1 MSNKFIKDTLRSY
14 EKKRDEA
21 IFNKNIRQ
29 KEVYENI
36 PRVKE
41 IDEEISKTGF
51 LISKAVLN
59 DPTSY
64 EEKMIE
70 IKDKMDKLSQ
80 EKAVLMT
87 ENNIPV
93 DYLDITYD
101 CNKCKDTGFIQD
113 GSRCRCLKQ
122 VLIQKAYRM
131 SNLDNLLE
139 KENFKTFNIDIF
151 SDKKFKEE
159 KLTPKQAI
167 LENLQVC
174 EGFCINFD
182 KDNGENLLF
191 YGTTGLGKTFMSNC
205 IAKNLLDQ
213 GKIVIYQTA
222 FNILDILSN
231 HRFNNRDKI
240 NDMEYEL
247 LFDADLLII
256 DDLGTELTN
265 SFTNTEIYNILN
277 SRLIKGQKT
286 IISTNLSPMEIANV
300 YTDRVF
306 SRLFSKFTILKFIG
320 PDLRWEDKEE
330 QEKSAN
336 QI

>member
-1 MSNKFIKDTLRSY
+1 MSNKFIKETLRSY
-14 EKKRDEA
+14 ERKRDDA
-21 IFNKNIRQ
+21 IFNRNTRQ
-29 KEVYENI
+29 QEVYEKI

-59 DPTSY
+59 DPDSY
-64 EEKMIE
+64 EEKLLE
-70 IKDKMDKLSQ
+70 IKDKMNKLTQ

-87 ENNIPV
+87 ENNIPI
-93 DYLDITYD
+93 DYLEISYD
-101 CNKCKDTGFIQD
+101 CENCKDTGFVEN
-113 GSRCRCLKQ
+113 GSKCNCLKQ
-122 VLIQKAYRM
+122 HLIQKAYKM
-131 SNLDNLLE
+131 SNLDNLLD
-139 KENFKTFNIDIF
+139 KENFKTFDIDIF
-151 SDKKFKEE
+151 SDEKFEDE
-159 KLTPKQAI
+159 DLTPKQAI
-167 LENLQVC
+167 LDILQVC

-182 KDNGENLLF
+182 ENNEENLLL

-222 FNILDILSN
+222 FNILDILSQ
-231 HRFNNRDKI
+231 HRFSNDRDKI

-265 SFTNTEIYNILN
+265 SFTNSEIFNIVN

-286 IISTNLSPMEIANV
+286 IISTNLDPMEIANV

-306 SRLFSKFTILKFIG
+306 SRLFSQFTPLKFVG
-320 PDLRWEDKEE
+320 QDLRWE
-330 QEKSAN
+330 S
-336 QI
+336 

>member
-1 MSNKFIKDTLRSY
+1 MSNKFIKETLRSY
-14 EKKRDEA
+14 ERKRDDA
-21 IFNKNIRQ
+21 TFNKQTRQ
-29 KEVYENI
+29 QEVYEKI

-51 LISKAVLN
+51 LIAKAVLN
-59 DPTSY
+59 DPDSH
-64 EEKMIE
+64 EEKLLE
-70 IKDKMDKLSQ
+70 IKDAMDQLAQ
-80 EKAVLMT
+80 EKAILMT
-87 ENNIPV
+87 ESNIPV
-93 DYLDITYD
+93 NYLEISYD
-101 CNKCKDTGFIQD
+101 CDKCKDTGFVES
-113 GSRCRCLKQ
+113 GAKCNCLRQ
-122 VLIQKAYRM
+122 LLIEKAYRM

-139 KENFKTFNIDIF
+139 KENFKTFNIEIF
-151 SDKKFKEE
+151 SDDEFEDEE
-159 KLTPKQAI
+159 LTPKQAI
-167 LENLQVC
+167 LDILQVC

-182 KDNGENLLF
+182 QDNGENLLL

-222 FNILDILSN
+222 FNILDILAK
-231 HRFNNRDKI
+231 HRFNNDRDKI

-265 SFTNTEIYNILN
+265 SFTNTEIFNIVN

-286 IISTNLSPMEIANV
+286 IISTNLDPMEIANV

-306 SRLFSKFTILKFIG
+306 SRLFSQFTPLKFVG
-320 PDLRWEDKEE
+320 PDLRWEE
-330 QEKSAN
+330 
-336 QI
+336 

>member
-1 MSNKFIKDTLRSY
+1 MSNKFIKETLRSY
-14 EKKRDEA
+14 ERKRDDSVFDQKA
-21 IFNKNIRQ
+21 RQ
-29 KEVYENI
+29 QEVYEKI

-59 DPTSY
+59 DPDSY
-64 EEKMIE
+64 EEKLLE
-70 IKDKMDKLSQ
+70 IKDTMNKLAQ
-80 EKAVLMT
+80 EKAILMT
-87 ENNIPV
+87 ESNIPV
-93 DYLDITYD
+93 DYLEISYD
-101 CNKCKDTGFIQD
+101 CDKCKDTGFVENGTQ
-113 GSRCRCLKQ
+113 CNCLRQ
-122 VLIQKAYRM
+122 LLIKKAYRM

-139 KENFKTFNIDIF
+139 KENFKTFKIDIF
-151 SDKKFKEE
+151 SDEE
-159 KLTPKQAI
+159 FEDEDVTPKQSI
-167 LENLQVC
+167 LNILQVC

-182 KDNGENLLF
+182 KVNGENLLL

-231 HRFNNRDKI
+231 HRFNNNRDKI

-265 SFTNTEIYNILN
+265 SFTNTEIFNIVN

-286 IISTNLSPMEIANV
+286 IISTNLDPMEIANV

-306 SRLFSKFTILKFIG
+306 SRLFSEFTPLKFIG
-320 PDLRWEDKEE
+320 PDLRWEE
-330 QEKSAN
+330 
-336 QI
+336 